1 MLRVFAGFFVTKKI
15 QEAVE
20 KLQDQS
26 KSFIKGKW
34 VEPQNFHMTFQF
46 IGEIEQERL
55 VDLLKSLQDIAQK
68 LRPVR
73 VKYRGLGVFPSF
85 DRARVLWIG
94 VADGHRQLIDI
105 AKSVIKANRRV
116 GIRDEG
122 KPFHPHVTICR
133 IREFDKRGLKEML
146 RQYEGTTFGEDI
158 VDRVALVKSSL
169 TSVGPIYT
177 VIEEFYFH
185 G

>member
-1 MLRVFAGFFVTKKI
+1 MIRVFAGFFVTKRI

-20 KLQDQS
+20 RLQAQS
-26 KSFIKGKW
+26 EGFIKGKW

-46 IGEIEQERL
+46 IGEVRQEEL
-55 VDLLKSLQDIAQK
+55 LEILKSLQEVAGRLK
-68 LRPVR
+68 PVK
-73 VKYRGLGVFPSF
+73 VKYRGLGVFPSL

-94 VADGHRQLIDI
+94 VADGHRQLTDI
-105 AKSVIKANRRV
+105 ARSIVRANKQAGIK
-116 GIRDEG
+116 DEG

-133 IREFDKRGLKEML
+133 IKDFEKRALRDFL
-146 RQYEGTTFGEDI
+146 RQHENSNFGEDT
-158 VDRVALVKSSL
+158 VDRVALIKSSL

>member
-1 MLRVFAGFFVTKKI
+1 MIRVFVGFFTTKRI

-20 KLQDQS
+20 KLQSQS
-26 KSFIKGKW
+26 ERFIKGKW

-46 IGEIEQERL
+46 IGEVPQERL
-55 VDLLKSLQDIAQK
+55 TDLLKNLQEIAQNAK
-68 LRPVR
+68 AVR
-73 VKYRGLGVFPSF
+73 IKYRGLGVFPNL

-94 VADGHRQLIDI
+94 VSDGHRQLIDL
-105 AKSVIKANRRV
+105 AKSIVRANRQI
-116 GIRDEG
+116 GIREEG

-133 IREFDKRGLKEML
+133 IKEFDKRALKDLL
-146 RQYEGTTFGEDI
+146 RQHENTFFGEDL
-158 VDRVALVKSSL
+158 VDKIALVKSSL
-169 TSVGPIYT
+169 TAVGPIYT

>member
-1 MLRVFAGFFVTKKI
+1 MIRVFVGFFTTKKI

-20 KLQDQS
+20 KIRTQS
-26 KSFIKGKW
+26 EKFIKGKW

-46 IGEIEQERL
+46 IGDLQQERL
-55 VDLLKSLQDIAQK
+55 TDLLKTLQDIAQSNK
-68 LRPVR
+68 PIK
-73 VKYRGLGVFPSF
+73 VKYRGLGVFPSL

-94 VADGHRQLIDI
+94 VSEGHRQLIELARNI
-105 AKSVIKANRRV
+105 VRANRRV

-122 KPFHPHVTICR
+122 KPFYPHVTICR
-133 IREFDKRGLKEML
+133 IKEFDKRGLKDLM
-146 RQYEGTTFGEDI
+146 RQYENTIFGEDL
-158 VDRVALVKSSL
+158 VDRVILIKSSL

>member
-1 MLRVFAGFFVTKKI
+1 MIRVFVGFFTTKKI

-20 KLQDQS
+20 KLQVQS
-26 KSFIKGKW
+26 ERFIRGKW

-46 IGEIEQERL
+46 IGDIQQERL
-55 VDLLKSLQDIAQK
+55 TDLLKTLQEIAQSNK
-68 LRPVR
+68 PIR
-73 VKYRGLGVFPSF
+73 VKYKGLGVFPSL

-94 VADGHRQLIDI
+94 VSEGHRQLIDL
-105 AKSVIKANRRV
+105 AKSITRANRQV
-116 GIRDEG
+116 GIKDEG

-133 IREFDKRGLKEML
+133 IKEFDKRALKDLL
-146 RQYEGTTFGEDI
+146 RQQENTLFGEDL

>member
-1 MLRVFAGFFVTKKI
+1 MIRVFVGFFVTKKI
-15 QEAVE
+15 QEWVE
-20 KLQDQS
+20 KLQSQS
-26 KSFIKGKW
+26 ERYIKGKW

-46 IGEIEQERL
+46 IGDTEQERL
-55 VDLLKSLQDIAQK
+55 ADLLKNLQEIAQSNK
-68 LRPVR
+68 PIR
-73 VKYRGLGVFPSF
+73 VKYKGLGVFPSL

-94 VADGHRQLIDI
+94 VSEGHRQLIELARNI
-105 AKSVIKANRRV
+105 VKVNRQV

-133 IREFDKRGLKEML
+133 IKEFDKRALKELL
-146 RQYEGTTFGEDI
+146 RQHENTFFGEDL
-158 VDRVALVKSSL
+158 VDRVALIKSSL

-185 G
+185 E

>member
-1 MLRVFAGFFVTKKI
+1 MVRVFVGFFVTKKI

-20 KLQDQS
+20 RLQAQS
-26 KSFIKGKW
+26 EGFIKGKW

-46 IGEIEQERL
+46 IGEMKQERL
-55 VDLLKSLQDIAQK
+55 IDLLKSLQEVAQK
-68 LRPVR
+68 LKPVR
-73 VKYRGLGVFPSF
+73 VKYRGLGVFPSL

-94 VADGHRQLIDI
+94 VSEGHRLLIDTARAI
-105 AKSVIKANRRV
+105 VKANRQI

-122 KPFHPHVTICR
+122 KPFHPHVTVCR
-133 IREFDKRGLKEML
+133 IREFEKKAL
-146 RQYEGTTFGEDI
+146 RDFLHQYENTTFGEDL

-177 VIEEFYFH
+177 IIEEFYFH